1 MKKLIPLLML
11 VVFVVA
17 SCAPHIHIVGEGA
30 LGMQTE
36 TKRQWWQEQTETK
49 RQWYI
54 LDLVPINE
62 VDTNAMA
69 GGAADYTIKTEANF
83 VDVLIA
89 VFVPV
94 ITARTV
100 TVTK

>member
-1 MKKLIPLLML
+1 MKKLILLLML

-17 SCAPHIHIVGEGA
+17 SCAVHTHVVGEGA
-30 LGMQTE
+30 QGMNT
-36 TKRQWWQEQTETK
+36 TSK

-54 LDLVPINE
+54 LALAPLNE

-69 GGAADYTIKTEANF
+69 GGATDYTIRTETSF
-83 VDVLIA
+83 IDILIGA
-89 VFVPV
+89 VVPV
-94 ITARTV
+94 LTSRTV

>member
-11 VVFVVA
+11 VVFVLA
-17 SCAPHIHIVGEGA
+17 SCAPHTHMVGQGA
-30 LGMQTE
+30 QGMQME
-36 TKRQWWQEQTETK
+36 IK

-54 LDLVPINE
+54 LDLAPINE

-69 GGAADYTIKTEANF
+69 GGAADYTINTEANF
-83 VDVLIA
+83 VDVLIG

-94 ITARTV
+94 VTSRTV

>member
-11 VVFVVA
+11 FVFVLA
-17 SCAPHIHIVGEGA
+17 SCAPHMHMVGQGA
-30 LGMQTE
+30 QGMQM
-36 TKRQWWQEQTETK
+36 ETK

-54 LDLVPINE
+54 LDLAPINE

-94 ITARTV
+94 VTSRTV

>member
-17 SCAPHIHIVGEGA
+17 SCAPHMHMVGQGA
-30 LGMQTE
+30 QGM
-36 TKRQWWQEQTETK
+36 QTETK

-54 LDLVPINE
+54 LDLAPISE

-94 ITARTV
+94 VTSRTV